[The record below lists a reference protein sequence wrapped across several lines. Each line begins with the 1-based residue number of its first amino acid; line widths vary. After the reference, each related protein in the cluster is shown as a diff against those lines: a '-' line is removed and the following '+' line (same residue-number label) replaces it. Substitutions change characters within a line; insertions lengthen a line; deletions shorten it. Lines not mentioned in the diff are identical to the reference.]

1 MATVA
6 LPRHRVEPV
15 ERHAPSLW
23 EFASESGL
31 RAVVLGV
38 SKDPNA
44 KVSVL
49 LVSPV
54 TARAEL
60 VVKVATSRA
69 AGLAVE
75 RERRTLDAVRARLP
89 EPLRETLPRPVEM
102 VEFDGRPAMVATAL
116 PGRPMT
122 VSYLG
127 RRHTANPDRV
137 ASDLETAGAWLAAV
151 QRATATAPAPIRLA
165 GDLRAPLRRRY
176 PDEPRHGVVFE
187 ALAEL
192 DARLS
197 AATAPRAV
205 VHGDFWFGNVLLHDG
220 RLSGVVDWE
229 SAEVSGEPVC
239 DLARFALSY
248 ALYLDRR
255 TRRGRAVAGHR
266 GLRADRWGSA
276 VEFALDGTGWFPDLF
291 RTFLEDGLRRLGV
304 APSLWRDVALAGVA
318 DLAARS
324 DDDEFA
330 RRHLDLFRRLAARRP
345 KGDTT

>member
-1 MATVA
+1 MVTVA
-6 LPRHRVEPV
+6 LPRRGVGPV
-15 ERHAPSLW
+15 ERRTPSLW
-23 EFASESGL
+23 EFAHQSGL
-31 RAVVLGV
+31 QTVVLGP

-44 KVSVL
+44 KVSVV
-49 LVSPV
+49 LVSPA
-54 TARAEL
+54 TAGAEL
-60 VVKVATSRA
+60 VVKAATSRA
-69 AGLAVE
+69 AGFAVE
-75 RERRTLDAVRARLP
+75 RERRTLDAVRALLP
-89 EPLRETLPRPVEM
+89 EPLRETLPRPVEL

-122 VSYLG
+122 ISYLR
-127 RRHTANPDRV
+127 RRHTASAGRV

-151 QRATATAPAPIRLA
+151 QDATATAPAPVRLA
-165 GDLRAPLRRRY
+165 GDLCPLLRRRY
-176 PDEPRHGVVFE
+176 PDEPRHGVLFE

-197 AATAPRAV
+197 AAATPRTV
-205 VHGDFWFGNVLLHDG
+205 VHGDFWFGNVLLDDG

-229 SAEVSGEPVC
+229 SADVSGEPVR

-255 TRRGRAVAGHR
+255 TRRGRAVAGHP

-291 RTFLEDGLRRLGV
+291 RSSLEDGLRRLGA

-345 KGDTT
+345 KGGKT